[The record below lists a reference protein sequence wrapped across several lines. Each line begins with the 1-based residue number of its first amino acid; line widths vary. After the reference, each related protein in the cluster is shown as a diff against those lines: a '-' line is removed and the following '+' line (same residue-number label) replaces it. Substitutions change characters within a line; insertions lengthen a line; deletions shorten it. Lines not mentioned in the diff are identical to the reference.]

1 MIAAFFLFTAVW
13 FGLLLDEEFG
23 LSRGDRLVRLAAGI
37 VLGTFCSAWVL
48 FLLAWACGF
57 TDGVILGG
65 TGLMFGFN
73 LYAWHYRGR
82 NLGWLAALPKL
93 KRPFWL
99 ASGVPT
105 VVITVYFGI
114 CVWASAEG
122 DILFRGNTRDLA
134 FHMGTV
140 SAFVEQSAFPPYNP
154 QSAGARL
161 SYHFMAN
168 FFAAILNKGGFDLL
182 YALKIP
188 MVLLAFSLCTL
199 TCHLFYTV
207 AKTRAATLFA
217 ALLFFFGHVGV
228 VNLIFG
234 LLGYPSGN
242 LPLSLG
248 SWASIE
254 DHITYPY
261 YNFLNVIIDY
271 FQPQLPFLAGFPLA
285 MLLLV
290 ALYRKHTERGFVNR
304 TTYFLLGAVAFL
316 PLFHMH
322 TFLTLAPLV
331 GLFVLC
337 ERSPQPT
344 GRAASYSR
352 LGRLLDR
359 LAIEAPLPPGV
370 APLPAN
376 ASLQRSNRIPWTQL
390 GALLLAAISIGL
402 QLVFILSQK
411 KTDGFSGFD
420 VAKHLGALPEIPE
433 WLHLKR
439 AWFWLRVAGP
449 SLVLGLVGLGW
460 WLWSGRTSAN
470 EQDRRGKTAV
480 LALLAIAGF
489 YFGVIN
495 VFRFTPNWGDS
506 NKFVLYLNVLLCLC
520 AGRWLAYLWQ
530 KSRVFKITVVALVGL
545 GSVIPSGIE
554 WALRYRREPE
564 RLFSASDRMIADWIK
579 INTPKDAVFLTA
591 NSFVHLVPALAG
603 RRVVNGSYTRETG
616 FADQR
621 TEDTVARAYREADP
635 FLITS
640 ARVTHVM
647 IGPEENGIYRI
658 NRAAFAR
665 HHRLIYDQPSHGA
678 AYTLYEARPPGAE
691 LVRAQP
697 DPANGQAYVSISELE
712 PRLVQQSY
720 GTLKYDRAFNL
731 DPLTLK
737 GLRYANGLGT
747 HASSDLHFN
756 LGGNYDRF
764 EADVGLDDSQIG
776 GAGSVQFE
784 VWVDDRNVYRSA
796 TLRAGDTP
804 GKISVDI
811 SGGAILRLVVTDA
824 GDGDHSDH
832 ADWAEA
838 RLRRRPTPDR

>member
-1 MIAAFFLFTAVW
+1 MIAALFLFTAVW
-13 FGLLLDEEFG
+13 FGLILDEVFR

-37 VLGTFCSAWVL
+37 VLGTFCAAWIL

-57 TDGVILGG
+57 TGGVILLG
-65 TGLMFGFN
+65 TGLMLGFN
-73 LYAWHYRGR
+73 LWAWHYRGL
-82 NLGWLAALPKL
+82 NGAWFAALPKPN
-93 KRPFWL
+93 RTFWL
-99 ASGVPT
+99 ASAVPT
-105 VVITVYFGI
+105 AVITVYFGV
-114 CVWASAEG
+114 CVWANAEG

-199 TCHLFYTV
+199 TCHLFFTV

-228 VNLIFG
+228 VNVLFG

-242 LPLSLG
+242 IPLSLG

-285 MLLLV
+285 MLILV
-290 ALYRKHTERGFVNR
+290 ALYRKHTERSVLDR
-304 TTYFLLGAVAFL
+304 TTCFLVGAVAFM

-331 GLFVLC
+331 GLYVLS
-337 ERSPQPT
+337 ERTPRPPVGAT
-344 GRAASYSR
+344 HGGGFA
-352 LGRLLDR
+352 RLLDR
-359 LAIEAPLPPGV
+359 LAIEAPAPAGSAPPP
-370 APLPAN
+370 APTAPR
-376 ASLQRSNRIPWTQL
+376 ASSGFPWTKL
-390 GALLLAAISIGL
+390 ALLGLAAIPIGV
-402 QLVFILSQK
+402 QLAFILSQQ
-411 KTDGFSGFD
+411 KTAGFSGFD
-420 VAKHLGALPEIPE
+420 VAKHLDALPEIPE

-439 AWFWLRVAGP
+439 VWFWLRVAGP
-449 SLVLGLVGLGW
+449 SLVLGLAGLGW
-460 WLWSGRTSAN
+460 WLLRRRGDN
-470 EQDRRGKTAV
+470 DEDRRGKTAL
-480 LALLAIAGF
+480 LALLFIAGF

-520 AGRWLAYLWQ
+520 AGRWLAQLWG
-530 KSRVFKITVVALVGL
+530 KSRVLKITTVALVGL
-545 GSVIPSGIE
+545 GSVVPSGIE

-564 RLFSASDRMIADWIK
+564 RLFSASDRMVADWIK

-616 FADQR
+616 FADQQ

-640 ARVTHVM
+640 AHVTHVM

-658 NRAAFAR
+658 NRAAFSR
-665 HHRLIYDQPSHGA
+665 HHRLIFDQPSRGA
-678 AYTLYEARPPGAE
+678 AYTLYETRASSAE
-691 LVRAQP
+691 LVRAKL
-697 DPANGQAYVSISELE
+697 DAADGQAYVGISELE
-712 PRLVQQSY
+712 PRSVEQSY

-731 DPLTLK
+731 DPLSLK
-737 GLRYANGLGT
+737 GHRYANGLGT
-747 HASSDLHFN
+747 HANSDLQFN
-756 LGGNYDRF
+756 LGDNYDRF
-764 EADVGLDDSQIG
+764 EADVGVDDSQIG

-784 VWVDDRNVYRSA
+784 VWVDDRKVYQSP
-796 TLRAGDTP
+796 TLRVGDTP
-804 GKISVDI
+804 AKISVDTT
-811 SGGAILRLVVTDA
+811 GGAILRLVVTDA

-838 RLRRRPTPDR
+838 RLRRRAAPDG